1 MVRPVW
7 YSYNNSHHSRDVA
20 GFVQNY
26 DQREMETVY
35 PLMALKARSWDK
47 TQGLRPNYILN
58 LGAFVNFHIVVFV
71 SPPLLVSENRSH
83 ITKTN
88 VPKVQLSTT
97 TVTGRPPKLSQNLDL
112 RYPHAMVMG
121 TVIHCLL
128 SVPTCCWITSQQII
142 QKFPDAHWI
151 QTKLWSKSQ
160 CSSSRNH
167 SLGLLPGQR
176 PQVVW

>member
-1 MVRPVW
+1 
-7 YSYNNSHHSRDVA
+7 
-20 GFVQNY
+20 
-26 DQREMETVY
+26 
-35 PLMALKARSWDK
+35 MALKARSWDK

-121 TVIHCLL
+121 TVIHPSWLQNNMFAVSTYLL
-128 SVPTCCWITSQQII
+128 LDNIPTNHPEIPRCPLNPNKIMIKISVFI
-142 QKFPDAHWI
+142 
-151 QTKLWSKSQ
+151 
-160 CSSSRNH
+160 
-167 SLGLLPGQR
+167 LP
-176 PQVVW
+176 